1 MPGSPHVFGI
11 TCFDLDGT
19 TVLANVKVQI
29 RNETSN
35 DTASGNTNSSGQIVF
50 NLANSSVFTNGWT
63 PGDRISYFVLYQ
75 GYEASESV
83 IVQDTGGTQVNL
95 TLAAVTVAPSLRYF
109 TVQDFLDYF
118 NVSVYDE
125 DTANGI
131 KPQVII
137 KVGQMVEKRIDNLT
151 YRKWDDNSGD
161 YYSYS
166 NELHTVKSSQRI
178 FWLKNTPVYS
188 ISRFEVNTSPN
199 SQSEIWKNLMYIQLD
214 ACDATTSWAA
224 GTDGAVTLNTT
235 NDEVNEGTG
244 CLNITKTGGTQS
256 NVTYSKTLSST
267 FDFTRSEFRLDF
279 YCEDI
284 TELVASGSTA
294 VEIQLGNDS
303 SNYYAFVFDRTDISQ
318 AGWNMLSILYDSGDS
333 NASTT
338 GTPDAT
344 ACDYVAIKITYLAAA
359 TTVTAGDMRLDNIRF
374 NNKEDLNINY
384 ESGRIEITEGVDY
397 LPELGKDQVRSTYKQ
412 GASSVDEDIKL
423 LAILM
428 TGKSFAKRTLQRLN
442 ISANE
447 VEGLSSAI
455 QNLTVDN
462 DEIKS
467 ILQTKSFPPIG
478 NIWKE
483 KSGYNG

>member
-1 MPGSPHVFGI
+1 M
-11 TCFDLDGT
+11 
-19 TVLANVKVQI
+19 
-29 RNETSN
+29 
-35 DTASGNTNSSGQIVF
+35 
-50 NLANSSVFTNGWT
+50 
-63 PGDRISYFVLYQ
+63 
-75 GYEASESV
+75 
-83 IVQDTGGTQVNL
+83 
-95 TLAAVTVAPSLRYF
+95 
-109 TVQDFLDYF
+109 
-118 NVSVYDE
+118 
-125 DTANGI
+125 
-131 KPQVII
+131 
-137 KVGQMVEKRIDNLT
+137 
-151 YRKWDDNSGD
+151 
-161 YYSYS
+161 
-166 NELHTVKSSQRI
+166 
-178 FWLKNTPVYS
+178 
-188 ISRFEVNTSPN
+188 
-199 SQSEIWKNLMYIQLD
+199 
-214 ACDATTSWAA
+214 
-224 GTDGAVTLNTT
+224 
-235 NDEVNEGTG
+235 
-244 CLNITKTGGTQS
+244 
-256 NVTYSKTLSST
+256 SST